1 MKIETKFEIGDKV
14 IYKNR
19 ICEIKFIK
27 IKYFQS
33 INKKL
38 RLTYRIYDYTDGFGY
53 DALESELTK
62 FEDNG
67 NQNKV

>member
-14 IYKNR
+14 IYKDR
-19 ICEIKFIK
+19 VCEIDFIK
-27 IKYFQS
+27 IKYS
-33 INKKL
+33 EH
-38 RLTYRIYDYTDGFGY
+38 RLTYRIYDHKDGFGY

-62 FEDNG
+62 FENNG

>member
-1 MKIETKFEIGDKV
+1 MKIETKFDIGDKV

-19 ICEIKFIK
+19 VCVIEFIK
-27 IKYFQS
+27 IKYFVS
-33 INKKL
+33 INKEL

-62 FEDNG
+62 FEENG
-67 NQNKV
+67 SRN

>member
-19 ICEIKFIK
+19 VCVIEFIK
-27 IKYFQS
+27 IKYFVS
-33 INKKL
+33 INKEL
-38 RLTYRIYDYTDGFGY
+38 RLTYRIYDYTDDFRY
-53 DALESELTK
+53 DALESELNK

>member
-14 IYKNR
+14 VYKDR
-19 ICEIKFIK
+19 VCEIDFIK
-27 IKYFQS
+27 IKY
-33 INKKL
+33 NEH

-62 FEDNG
+62 FED
-67 NQNKV
+67 